1 MWCSNLTIFQPFSAK
16 GFLDSPDKAY
26 VTREDTQMFLTVLL
40 IIISALTTG
49 LIAVSMGG
57 EPSKPANKELEDYI
71 RKTAVRRVDTV

>member
-1 MWCSNLTIFQPFSAK
+1 
-16 GFLDSPDKAY
+16 
-26 VTREDTQMFLTVLL
+26 MFLTVLL
-40 IIISALTTG
+40 IIISALTAG